1 MTGVRGDKDQ
11 SRAVVMEEI
20 EEEGE
25 EAGRGTE
32 ASAQV
37 EEQG

>member
-11 SRAVVMEEI
+11 SRAVVMEER

-25 EAGRGTE
+25 GGRGTE

>member
-11 SRAVVMEEI
+11 SRAVVTEER

-25 EAGRGTE
+25 GGGGLR
-32 ASAQV
+32 QV
-37 EEQG
+37 HK